1 MSRLLAIGADGAR
14 GGWLSVACY
23 GDLPADADSRRTAIS
38 LCRTFGELVA
48 LRTACDVPVAVD
60 IPMGLLD
67 SVDFRPCDMEARALL
82 GTRRDTVFAPPSRAL
97 LAAATYADARAL
109 VEEFRKTSPHAK
121 SLSAQAFGLAPKVKE
136 ADDWMRAHPGDHV
149 WLYECHPELSFRAI
163 AEGRVLDE
171 KKTAHGQADRLRLIE
186 HRFPDALDVIAS
198 TRLKSGEA
206 QLPDILDGY
215 AALESA
221 LHVAA
226 GDYEELGGETDSAG
240 FVMRMVF

>member
-14 GGWLSVACY
+14 GGWLAVACY
-23 GDLPADADSRRTAIS
+23 GDSPAGAESRRTAVS

-48 LRTACDVPVAVD
+48 LRTESAPVAVD

-67 SVDFRPCDMEARALL
+67 SVDFRPCDVEARVLL
-82 GTRRDTVFAPPSRAL
+82 GKRRDTVFAPPSRPL
-97 LAAATYADARAL
+97 LAVATYADARAL
-109 VEEFRKTSPHAK
+109 VEEVRKTNPQAK
-121 SLSAQAFGLAPKVKE
+121 SMSAQAFGLAPKVKE
-136 ADDWMRAHPGDHV
+136 ADDWVRAHPGTRA

-163 AEGRVLDE
+163 AEGRVLDD

-186 HRFPDALDVIAS
+186 RKFPDALDVIAA
-198 TRLKSGEA
+198 TRLKAGDA

-226 GDYEELGGETDSAG
+226 DDYEELGGETDSAG
-240 FVMRMVF
+240 LVMRMVF